1 MWKKKWTFV
10 SMIIVAAIMTSILL
24 AGCGS
29 KQSMQGNMTQVK
41 TMKVLRQD
49 TPITYDYAG
58 SIKSKDEVKVQ
69 AKVSGVVVEK
79 YVKGGEQVRAG
90 QALYKIDSRQYES
103 SLLSA
108 QATLAQAEA
117 TLNNAQKDLARD
129 AQLYADEA
137 VSEQTYTTKQSNV
150 ASYQAAAAADAA
162 LVKKAQEN
170 LDDTVVYAPIDGK
183 LAVDDAAVGTYVTA
197 GSTTLVTIGSSSP
210 VYVQFSVSENEYLQM
225 IASSQQNGNMDNIQ
239 LSLSDGKTYE
249 LPGQMAAADRAM
261 ADNTGTLTLKAI
273 FDNPSGML
281 LPGMFARVRFIGETI
296 PNAMLVPQ
304 RAVQQLLNKSFV
316 MVVGSDGK
324 SVSKSVELGQKVGSY
339 YVVKS
344 GLNAD
349 DEVVVEGL
357 SSLQEGMDLNVIPVT
372 AEQMGFSLSGNDSQ
386 DNTDTDLSTVAK

>member
-10 SMIIVAAIMTSILL
+10 SMIIVAAIMTSTLL

-273 FDNPSGML
+273 FNNPSGML

>member
-1 MWKKKWTFV
+1 MWKKKWKLGSMMIV
-10 SMIIVAAIMTSILL
+10 SAVIMSALL
-24 AGCGS
+24 TGCGS
-29 KQSMQGNMTQVK
+29 KQSMKGNMTQVK
-41 TMKVLRQD
+41 TMKVLQQD

-58 SIKSKDEVKVQ
+58 TIKSKDEVKVQ
-69 AKVSGVVVEK
+69 AKVSGAVVEK
-79 YVKGGEQVRAG
+79 YVKGGDQVHAG

-103 SLLSA
+103 SVLSA

-117 TLNNAQKDLARD
+117 TLNNANQDLARD

-137 VSEQTYTTKQSNV
+137 VSEQTYTTQQSNV

-183 LAVDDAAVGTYVTA
+183 LAVDDVAVGTYVTA

-210 VYVQFSVSENEYLQM
+210 VYVQFSVSENEYLQT
-225 IASSQQNGNMDNIQ
+225 IAASQQNGNMDNIQ
-239 LSLSDGKTYE
+239 LSLSDGKAYE
-249 LPGQMAAADRAM
+249 LPGRMAAADRAM

-281 LPGMFARVRFIGETI
+281 LPGMFARVKFIGETI
-296 PNAMLVPQ
+296 PDAMLVPQ

-339 YVVKS
+339 YVIKS
-344 GLNAD
+344 GLNAE

-357 SSLQEGMDLNVIPVT
+357 STLQEGMDLDVIPVT
-372 AEQMGFSLSGNDSQ
+372 AEQMGFSLSSSDSQ
-386 DNTDTDLSTVAK
+386 NNTNTDSATAAK

>member
-281 LPGMFARVRFIGETI
+281 LPGMFARVKFIGETI
-296 PNAMLVPQ
+296 PDAMLVPQ

-339 YVVKS
+339 YVIKS
-344 GLNAD
+344 GLNAE

-357 SSLQEGMDLNVIPVT
+357 STLQEGMDLDVIPVT
-372 AEQMGFSLSGNDSQ
+372 AEQMGFSLSSSDSQ
-386 DNTDTDLSTVAK
+386 NNTNTDSATAAK

>member
-1 MWKKKWTFV
+1 MRKKKWTFV
-10 SMIIVAAIMTSILL
+10 SMIIVAAIMTSTLL

-339 YVVKS
+339 YVVKYN
-344 GLNAD
+344 GTMN
-349 DEVVVEGL
+349 
-357 SSLQEGMDLNVIPVT
+357 
-372 AEQMGFSLSGNDSQ
+372 
-386 DNTDTDLSTVAK
+386 

>member
-1 MWKKKWTFV
+1 MWKKKWKLGSMMIV
-10 SMIIVAAIMTSILL
+10 SAVIMSALL
-24 AGCGS
+24 TGCGS
-29 KQSMQGNMTQVK
+29 KQSMKGNMTQVK
-41 TMKVLRQD
+41 TMKVLQQD

-58 SIKSKDEVKVQ
+58 TIKSKDEVKVQ
-69 AKVSGVVVEK
+69 AKVSGAVVEK
-79 YVKGGEQVRAG
+79 YVKGGEQVHAG

-103 SLLSA
+103 SVLSA

-117 TLNNAQKDLARD
+117 TLNNANQDLARD

-137 VSEQTYTTKQSNV
+137 VSEQTYTTQQSNV

-183 LAVDDAAVGTYVTA
+183 LAVDDVAVGTYVTA

-210 VYVQFSVSENEYLQM
+210 VYVQFSVSENEYLQT
-225 IASSQQNGNMDNIQ
+225 IAASQQNGNMDNIQ
-239 LSLSDGKTYE
+239 LSLSDGKAYE
-249 LPGQMAAADRAM
+249 LPGRMAAADRAM

-281 LPGMFARVRFIGETI
+281 LPGMFARVKFIGETI
-296 PNAMLVPQ
+296 PDAMLVPQ

-339 YVVKS
+339 YVIKS
-344 GLNAD
+344 GLNAE

-357 SSLQEGMDLNVIPVT
+357 STLQEGMDLDVTPVT
-372 AEQMGFSLSGNDSQ
+372 AEQMGFSLSSDDSQ
-386 DNTDTDLSTVAK
+386 ANTDLSAAK

>member
-10 SMIIVAAIMTSILL
+10 SMIIVAAIMTSTLL

>member
-10 SMIIVAAIMTSILL
+10 SMIIVAAIMTSTLL

-137 VSEQTYTTKQSNV
+137 VS
-150 ASYQAAAAADAA
+150 
-162 LVKKAQEN
+162 
-170 LDDTVVYAPIDGK
+170 
-183 LAVDDAAVGTYVTA
+183 
-197 GSTTLVTIGSSSP
+197 
-210 VYVQFSVSENEYLQM
+210 
-225 IASSQQNGNMDNIQ
+225 
-239 LSLSDGKTYE
+239 
-249 LPGQMAAADRAM
+249 
-261 ADNTGTLTLKAI
+261 
-273 FDNPSGML
+273 
-281 LPGMFARVRFIGETI
+281 
-296 PNAMLVPQ
+296 
-304 RAVQQLLNKSFV
+304 
-316 MVVGSDGK
+316 
-324 SVSKSVELGQKVGSY
+324 
-339 YVVKS
+339 
-344 GLNAD
+344 
-349 DEVVVEGL
+349 
-357 SSLQEGMDLNVIPVT
+357 
-372 AEQMGFSLSGNDSQ
+372 
-386 DNTDTDLSTVAK
+386 

>member
-1 MWKKKWTFV
+1 MRKKKWKLGSMMIV
-10 SMIIVAAIMTSILL
+10 SAVIMSALL
-24 AGCGS
+24 TGCGS
-29 KQSMQGNMTQVK
+29 KQSMKGNMTQVK
-41 TMKVLRQD
+41 TMKVLQQD

-58 SIKSKDEVKVQ
+58 TIKSKDEVKVQ
-69 AKVSGVVVEK
+69 AKVSGAVVEK
-79 YVKGGEQVRAG
+79 YVKGGDQVHAG

-103 SLLSA
+103 SVLSA

-117 TLNNAQKDLARD
+117 TLNNANQDLARD

-137 VSEQTYTTKQSNV
+137 VSEQTYTTQQSNV

-183 LAVDDAAVGTYVTA
+183 LAVDDVAVGTYVTA

-210 VYVQFSVSENEYLQM
+210 VYVQFSVSENEYLQT
-225 IASSQQNGNMDNIQ
+225 IAASQQNGNMDNIQ
-239 LSLSDGKTYE
+239 LSLSDGKAYE
-249 LPGQMAAADRAM
+249 LPGRMAAADRAM

-281 LPGMFARVRFIGETI
+281 LPGMFARVKFIGETI
-296 PNAMLVPQ
+296 PDAMLVPQ

-339 YVVKS
+339 YVIKS
-344 GLNAD
+344 GLNAE

-357 SSLQEGMDLNVIPVT
+357 STLQEGMDLDVIPVT
-372 AEQMGFSLSGNDSQ
+372 AEQMGFSLSSSDSQ
-386 DNTDTDLSTVAK
+386 NNTNTDSATAAK